1 MKSKSYPGI
10 KGVCAEAKIIRRNG
24 YEKAVI
30 WGVCLALI
38 LSMAACG
45 NTPTDNASDGS
56 AAESTT
62 KTTASSTTTTA
73 KGYKSYAS
81 FLENLASQDVEMRY
95 AIHNIDHDEQPELL
109 ISERGTKLTIYKML
123 DCVTE
128 IGNEDFQ
135 TGTVRWF
142 FSTDKEHPGVFYFT
156 VGGGAD
162 HYSRM
167 TIQDN
172 KLHFEALW
180 DDVYAYSPTSD
191 ISALTVRY
199 RVFTDNKELVKE
211 SKRLYDQNQDIQWTS
226 VK

>member
-1 MKSKSYPGI
+1 MQK
-10 KGVCAEAKIIRRNG
+10 VW
-24 YEKAVI
+24 I
-30 WGVCLALI
+30 WCMCLALT

-45 NTPTDNASDGS
+45 NTPADNVSDGS
-56 AAESTT
+56 DAESKT
-62 KTTASSTTTTA
+62 KKTASSLTTTA
-73 KGYKSYAS
+73 ISTTTVANSPTTTEKGYKSYAS
-81 FLENLASQDVEMRY
+81 FLKDLASQDVEMRY

-142 FSTDKEHPGVFYFT
+142 FSTDKEHPGVFYYT

-162 HYSRM
+162 HYSLM

-199 RVFTDNKELVKE
+199 RVFTDNKELVEE
-211 SKRLYDQNQDIQWTS
+211 SKRLYDQNQDIKW
-226 VK
+226 KKLK